1 MCFFA
6 CVMSLTLLLFPP
18 APQSPGTFPIPPDMH
33 ETWPGAKLTDADK
46 QLLQKAVG
54 PELRD
59 EDEDSRSGK
68 KYSFDSLDTADIAL
82 GTLGKGVMV
91 LMSGSSLC
99 GTGGCPIYVYVSE
112 KRGYR
117 KVLGDKTRGPGGWA
131 FAVVRSKT
139 TIPDLV
145 IAANLGGGLMELGLF
160 RYSGDAFSRQA
171 CEILTAKNPN
181 TTLSSWWD
189 PLAVSISPCGT

>member
-1 MCFFA
+1 
-6 CVMSLTLLLFPP
+6 
-18 APQSPGTFPIPPDMH
+18 MH

-46 QLLQKAVG
+46 QLLEKAVG

-59 EDEDSRSGK
+59 EDEDSRSGE
-68 KYSFDSLDTADIAL
+68 KYSFDSLDTTDIAL

-117 KVLGDKTRGPGGWA
+117 RVLGNKTRGPGGWA
-131 FAVVRSKT
+131 FAVVKSKT

-145 IAANLGGGLMELGLF
+145 IAGNLGGGLMELALY
-160 RYSGDAFSRQA
+160 RYSGDAFSKQA
-171 CEILTAKNPN
+171 CEILSAKNPN
-181 TTLSSWWD
+181 TPLSSWWD
-189 PLAVSISPCGT
+189 PSAVAVSPCGT